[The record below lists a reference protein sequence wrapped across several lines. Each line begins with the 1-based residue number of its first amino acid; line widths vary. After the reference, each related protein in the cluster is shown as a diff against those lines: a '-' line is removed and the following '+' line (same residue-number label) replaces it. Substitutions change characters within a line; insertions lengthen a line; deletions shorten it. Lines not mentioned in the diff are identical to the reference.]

1 MKSNWYNKLLCKVY
15 ILLLLSACNFVRSQ
29 SKCYNSDFSAGNF
42 TGWTGYFGYYSFP
55 DMNEG
60 ILEYDRHR
68 IIHTPFQDSYTC
80 NQLTSIPP
88 GENFSAKLGNE
99 LSGAEAEKLVFN
111 VSVTED
117 NALFIYKYAV
127 VLEDPGHPM
136 SLQPRFSMQVLDSN
150 NHVINPA
157 CGVYNVYAGQ
167 ANQDFRICELTG
179 VTWLPWKTVGL
190 DLTPYIGQNLSI
202 EFITRD
208 CGLEDHFGY
217 AYITAKCVPLRANLR
232 LCSEGDTFTLTGP
245 NGFASYNWFYQGQP
259 IGTPT
264 QSITLPLA
272 NYAIGSVFQ
281 CNMIAYSNGNT
292 CPVTTQAVLTD
303 RTIIT
308 PNFNETT
315 PCNNNNY
322 TSLIPINFN
331 NQSTIV
337 NGEISGYN
345 WSFGDGT
352 SSTEQH
358 PSHIFTTPGT
368 YTVRLTVTSES
379 SCSSSNYKNIRIG
392 VNGLPEPILDTNYT
406 FCFSPSLTLTSIN
419 ANGQNILW
427 YNSPTSLTSLPFNQ
441 QLTNTTYYCS
451 LITNGCSGPRKAVT
465 VRIISAPS
473 PQGNTLQ
480 KFCKIEAPTISDLVA
495 TGNSIKWYSSSTA
508 TTPLATTT
516 PLTTSTYFASQSSPE
531 GCESNRL
538 SVSVIVND
546 FNSDLPDDYD
556 LKLCNEN
563 MPAIRDLNIT
573 QKRLLF
579 YESITSTIP
588 LSENQIV
595 NNESTFYVSMIDP
608 ITDCES
614 SDRFV
619 ITVQFKPCQVEI
631 YNMVSIDNNNLN
643 DYLAIKNI
651 ESFPE
656 NTLEIYN
663 RYGQLVYKTQRY
675 GIDSN
680 YFYGI
685 ANVGTIYKK
694 GEKLP
699 TGTYYYII
707 TYSSGNSL
715 INDTKKGF
723 LYISNNE

>member
-1 MKSNWYNKLLCKVY
+1 MKSNWYNKLLCKAY
-15 ILLLLSACNFVRSQ
+15 ILLILTTCSFVRSQ
-29 SKCYNSDFSAGNF
+29 SKCYNSDFSAGDF
-42 TGWTGYFGYYSFP
+42 TGWTGYYGTYQIP
-55 DMNEG
+55 GQNEG
-60 ILEYDRHR
+60 ILENDRHG
-68 IIHTPFQDSYTC
+68 IILTPFQDYNTC
-80 NQLTSIPP
+80 NQLTSVPP
-88 GENFSAKLGNE
+88 GENFSAKLGN
-99 LSGAEAEKLVFN
+99 SMGGGEAEKLVFN

-117 NALFIYKYAV
+117 TALFIYKYAV

-136 SLQPRFSMQVLDSN
+136 SAQPRFSMRVLDSN

-167 ANQDFRICELTG
+167 PNQDFRICELTG

-208 CGLEDHFGY
+208 CAYQEHFGY
-217 AYITAKCVPLRANLR
+217 AYITAKCVPLRANVR
-232 LCSEGDTFTLTGP
+232 LCSEGDSFTLTGP

-259 IGTPT
+259 IGTPS

-272 NYAIGSVFQ
+272 DYAVGSVFQ

-308 PNFNETT
+308 PNFNETA
-315 PCNNNNY
+315 PCNNNNN
-322 TSLIPINFN
+322 TNLIPINFN

-337 NGEISGYN
+337 NGVVTGYH
-345 WSFGDGT
+345 WDFGDDT
-352 SSTEQH
+352 ESTEQH

-368 YTVRLTVTSES
+368 YTVKLTVTSES
-379 SCSSSNYKNIRIG
+379 GCSSSISKNVVIG
-392 VNGLPEPILDTNYT
+392 VNSLPEPILDANYT
-406 FCFSPSLTLTSIN
+406 FCFSYSLTLASIN
-419 ANGQNILW
+419 ANGQNLLW
-427 YNSPTSLTSLPFNQ
+427 YNSPTSLTPLPFNQ
-441 QLTNTTYYCS
+441 PLTNTTYYS
-451 LITNGCSGPRKAVT
+451 TLITNGCPGPRKAVNIEVLT
-465 VRIISAPS
+465 VPL

-480 KFCKIEAPTISDLVA
+480 KFCKIEVPTISDLIA

-516 PLTTSTYFASQSSPE
+516 PLTTNTYFASQSSSE

-538 SVSVIVND
+538 AVSVIVDD
-546 FNSDLPDDYD
+546 FTSDLPDDYD
-556 LKLCNEN
+556 LKLCNDSS
-563 MPAIRDLNIT
+563 PAIRDLNIT

-579 YESITSTIP
+579 YESISSTTP

-595 NNESTFYVSMIDP
+595 NDDSTFYVSMIDP
-608 ITDCES
+608 ITGCES

-631 YNMVSIDNNNLN
+631 YNMVSIDNNYLN

-656 NTLEIYN
+656 NSLEIYN
-663 RYGQLVYKTQRY
+663 RYGQLVYETQRY
-675 GIDSN
+675 GIDGN
-680 YFYGI
+680 LFYGI
-685 ANVGTIYKK
+685 ANAGTIYKK

-707 TYSSGNSL
+707 TYTGNNSL

-723 LYISNNE
+723 LYITNNE